1 MLEAPIFLGLE
12 VASGLIDPAQLRPNV
27 LYLPFSVSLV
37 GSGSLPALACFLSL
51 SRSVFHFDPFA
62 IHVWDLT
69 NFGLVFVLGFCPVL
83 AFSLAVCSFFP
94 LLWTDITIDI
104 RVWRMIWRPALMFL
118 WELRLRA

>member
-62 IHVWDLT
+62 IHVWDSDIFFLDWSL
-69 NFGLVFVLGFCPVL
+69 FRLLPIS
-83 AFSLAVCSFFP
+83 AFLAVCSF
-94 LLWTDITIDI
+94 LLNRTIDI
-104 RVWRMIWRPALMFL
+104 RVWRMIWRSAPFL
-118 WELRLRA
+118 WGLRLRA